1 MFVIH
6 AFMIV
11 VFIIAVIIMLSGE
24 KESWT
29 KYQKLNIL
37 ILSSSMFASFVLLYY
52 NEKVL
57 ENL

>member
-1 MFVIH
+1 
-6 AFMIV
+6 MIV